1 MSFYPDPEI
10 QKRLVPIGR
19 LMGEKFNSTH
29 WNELGL
35 LTGSAQLVHGHSR
48 LLRSL
53 SFGDDD
59 YPAACLEVL
68 GGIVRANPAN
78 LQTVED
84 YIAEHFEGAIGMNIS
99 TKPGS
104 GPSIRFTPS
113 VFEVPTEPLDPR
125 LVAVMMPFTP
135 EFTPVYAAI
144 RQACDETNWFSPK
157 RADDIWDHSTV
168 IQDVFSLIF
177 RSRVVICDYSG
188 RNPNVFYE
196 AGIAHTL
203 GKTVIP
209 LTQSK
214 ADIPFDVSHHRYLS
228 YLNNREGLASMKET
242 LRDRL
247 ISIEPINAA
256 YF

>member
-1 MSFYPDPEI
+1 MSLYLDPEI

-19 LMGEKFNSTH
+19 FMGEKFTSTN

-35 LTGSAQLVHGHSR
+35 LTGCDQLVHGHGR

-53 SFGDDD
+53 NFGDDD

-78 LQTVED
+78 LQIVED
-84 YIAEHFEGAIGMNIS
+84 YIAEHFEGGPGLNIS

-113 VFEVPTEPLDPR
+113 VFEIPTEPLDPK
-125 LVAVMMPFTP
+125 LIAVMMPFTP
-135 EFTPVYAAI
+135 EFTPVYEAI
-144 RQACDETNWFSPK
+144 RKACEETNYFIAK

-177 RSRVVICDYSG
+177 RSRAVICDYSH

-203 GKTVIP
+203 GKTVVP

-214 ADIPFDVSHHRYLS
+214 ADVPFDVSHHRYLA
-228 YLNNREGLASMKET
+228 YLNNREGLATMKNT

-247 ISIEPINAA
+247 IAIDPVNAG
-256 YF
+256 YY